1 MAGLNLHKEELFE
14 AFSIFSLILV
24 VMISFALSM
33 TLEANLFYIIIG
45 FLPALLTIALAIL
58 FYEES
63 KFGRVAVWILP
74 FLLIPAFYF
83 VASSQT
89 LLRNNLDVN
98 TLVFLNVFVVG
109 FYLVIS
115 FLLVKLMDRYK

>member
-63 KFGRVAVWILP
+63 RWGRVSVWVIP

-83 VASSQT
+83 VTSSQT
-89 LLRNNLDVN
+89 LLSNNLDIN
-98 TLVFLNVFVVG
+98 TLLYLNIFVVG
-109 FYLVIS
+109 FFLVIS
-115 FLLVKLMDRYK
+115 FFLVKLLAMYK